1 MTFLV
6 AFDGSDLA
14 EAALTRAREFA
25 APTDEQMVAL
35 SVVPNRNASYARERG
50 WIDDGEAFDTETIAE
65 RLRAR
70 VAEIAPGATFRYELV
85 GRRAPPGT
93 VATRFRN
100 AARREDASMV
110 FVGSEN
116 AGRLVS
122 TVTSVG
128 SAVAADRA
136 YDVVIVRSP

>member
-14 EAALTRAREFA
+14 AAALTRAQEFA
-25 APTDEQMVAL
+25 ASTDDRVVAL
-35 SVVPNRNASYARERG
+35 TAVPDQNASYARDHG
-50 WIDDGEAFDTETIAE
+50 WIGDDEVFDTDTIAE

-70 VAEIAPGATFRYELV
+70 VVENAPAAVFRYELV

-93 VATRFRN
+93 VATAIRN
-100 AARREDASMV
+100 AARREEASTV

-122 TVTSVG
+122 AVTSVG
-128 SAVAADRA
+128 STVAADRA
-136 YDVVIVRSP
+136 YDVVIVRSA